1 MGKWGDEWCLSC
13 VLTRKHEGRIA
24 QGASNLQ
31 TQLQVEQPLKKK
43 LFEKKT
49 SWGKKE
55 SSWKITRLPWTFL
68 LGVVKKFIGTFSK
81 LLWKNPNEPFG
92 QSNPMLTFY
101 ESIHQC
107 VKDND
112 WWYKHQFCTK
122 QACNSCFR
130 EAWER
135 RDCLNPSTHPSL
147 CTLRVLVLSCLVAQL
162 RPTLCMFYCSV
173 YKQKQF

>member
-1 MGKWGDEWCLSC
+1 MGRWMVFKLCSNKKAWGEDC
-13 VLTRKHEGRIA
+13 TRGFKPPNP
-24 QGASNLQ
+24 ASSRAAF
-31 TQLQVEQPLKKK
+31 KKK

-49 SWGKKE
+49 SWVKKE

-68 LGVVKKFIGTFSK
+68 LGVVKMFIGTFSK

-122 QACNSCFR
+122 QSCNSCFR

-135 RDCLNPSTHPSL
+135 CDCLNPSTHPSL
-147 CTLRVLVLSCLVAQL
+147 WTLCVLVLSCLVAQL
-162 RPTLCMFYCSV
+162 CPTLCMFYCSV
-173 YKQKQF
+173 YKQKRF